1 MKRNNKTAAIALA
14 VLLSGCTQGNTAETV
29 VSTTD
34 WTTAAETTTAASET
48 TTEKTTTTAE
58 TTTTV
63 AETTTTTSEIATTT
77 TAAETT
83 TTTAE
88 VTTAPET
95 TEAVTATTTEAT
107 TVSATTSAATTTD
120 ETTTAATTTPET
132 TPKTKKTKKTTTTPE
147 ETTVPETTT
156 TPETTT
162 VPETTEATT
171 TAEPVKGDIYIDGE
185 AYKLTFSDEFDGNT
199 LDMSKWE
206 YCPEWKRQDL
216 ECYWKNECVSVQ
228 DGNLVI
234 TAEDAGD
241 RYNMGAI
248 RSKGKFEQTYGYFEA
263 RCTLNTTPGYWT
275 AFWLMGES
283 VANEDGF
290 GTDGTEI
297 DIMESAYYGTAVN
310 HGLHWDGYGVN
321 HQSLGYRTQN
331 NTVYDGNYHTF
342 SLLWTESEYIFYID
356 GEEVWR
362 TYAEEAGGTC
372 TVPLYLKFTSETGS
386 WTAGELTSES
396 FPDNVYV
403 DYIRVYSKA

>member
-34 WTTAAETTTAASET
+34 WTTAAETTTV
-48 TTEKTTTTAE
+48 TTA
-58 TTTTV
+58 TT

-88 VTTAPET
+88 VT
-95 TEAVTATTTEAT
+95 ATP
-107 TVSATTSAATTTD
+107 
-120 ETTTAATTTPET
+120 ETTTATVVTTAETTTTTAVETTVTTTTSETTT

-185 AYKLTFSDEFDGNT
+185 AYKLTFSDEFDGNV

-248 RSKGKFEQTYGYFEA
+248 RSKGKFEQAYGYFEA

-310 HGLHWDGYGVN
+310 HGLVWDGYGANRRASAVQTKN
-321 HQSLGYRTQN
+321 SAL
-331 NTVYDGNYHTF
+331 YDGNYHTF

>member
-14 VLLSGCTQGNTAETV
+14 VLLSGCAQDNASETV

-88 VTTAPET
+88 VTDTP
-95 TEAVTATTTEAT
+95 
-107 TVSATTSAATTTD
+107 
-120 ETTTAATTTPET
+120 ETTTATVVTTAETTTTTAVETTVTTTTSETTT

-162 VPETTEATT
+162 VPETTESTT

-185 AYKLTFSDEFDGNT
+185 AYKLTFSDEFDGNA

-216 ECYWKNECVSVQ
+216 ECYWKNECVSVS

-248 RSKGKFEQTYGYFEA
+248 RSKGKFEQAYGYFEV

-297 DIMESAYYGTAVN
+297 DIMESAYFEKGIH

-321 HQSLGYRTQN
+321 HQSIGKQTQN
-331 NTVYDGNYHTF
+331 SAVYDGGYHIF
-342 SLLWTESEYIFYID
+342 SLLWTETEYVFYID
-356 GEEVWR
+356 GQETWR
-362 TYAEEAGGTC
+362 TSAEEAGGVC
-372 TVPLYLKFTSETGS
+372 AAPLYLKFTSETGS
-386 WTAGELTSES
+386 WTAGELTSEG

>member
-1 MKRNNKTAAIALA
+1 MKRNNKTAAIVLAAL
-14 VLLSGCTQGNTAETV
+14 LCGCAQGNTAETV

-34 WTTAAETTTAASET
+34 LTTTADTTTVTTTAASET
-48 TTEKTTTTAE
+48 TTEKITTTAAETTTAE
-58 TTTTV
+58 TTTA
-63 AETTTTTSEIATTT
+63 AETTTTT

-88 VTTAPET
+88 VTTTSET
-95 TEAVTATTTEAT
+95 T
-107 TVSATTSAATTTD
+107 
-120 ETTTAATTTPET
+120 TTTAATTAET
-132 TPKTKKTKKTTTTPE
+132 TTVTTVETTTATTTSATEKTKKTKKTTPAPE

-162 VPETTEATT
+162 VPETTETTT

-185 AYKLTFSDEFDGNT
+185 AYTLTFSDEFDGNT

-216 ECYWKNECVSVQ
+216 ECYWENDCVSVQ

-234 TAEDAGD
+234 TSEESDGA
-241 RYNMGAI
+241 YYMGAV
-248 RSKGKFEQTYGYFEA
+248 RSKGKFEQAYGYFEV

-283 VANEDGF
+283 VGNEDGF

-297 DIMESAYYGTAVN
+297 DIMESAYFGKGIN
-310 HGLHWDGYGVN
+310 HALHWDGYGIN
-321 HQSLGYRTQN
+321 HQSTGSQTQN
-331 NTVYDGNYHTF
+331 SAVYDGGYHTF
-342 SLLWTESEYIFYID
+342 SLLWSETEYIFYID
-356 GEEVWR
+356 GQETWR
-362 TYAEEAGGTC
+362 TSAEEAGGVC
-372 TVPLYLKFTSETGS
+372 TSPLYMKFTTETGT

-396 FPDNVYV
+396 FPDSVYV
-403 DYIRVYSKA
+403 DYIRVYSKS

>member
-14 VLLSGCTQGNTAETV
+14 VLLSGCAQDNTSETV

-34 WTTAAETTTAASET
+34 WTTAAETTTV
-48 TTEKTTTTAE
+48 TTA
-58 TTTTV
+58 TT

-95 TEAVTATTTEAT
+95 TEVVTTTTTEAT

-171 TAEPVKGDIYIDGE
+171 TSEPVKGDIYIDGE
-185 AYKLTFSDEFDGNT
+185 AYNLTFADEFNGNS
-199 LDMSKWE
+199 LDMTKWE

-216 ECYWKNECVSVQ
+216 ECYWKNECVSVS

-234 TAEDAGD
+234 AAEDAGD

-248 RSKGKFEQTYGYFEA
+248 RSKGKFEQAYGYFEA

-283 VANEDGF
+283 VANEDGC

-297 DIMESAYYGTAVN
+297 DIMESAYFGKGIN
-310 HGLHWDGYGVN
+310 HGLHWDGYGAN
-321 HQSLGYRTQN
+321 HQSIAKQAQN
-331 NTVYDGNYHTF
+331 SAVYDGGYHTF
-342 SLLWTESEYIFYID
+342 SLLWTETEYVFYID
-356 GEEVWR
+356 GQETWR
-362 TYAEEAGGTC
+362 TSAEEAGGIC
-372 TVPLYLKFTSETGS
+372 TAPLYLKFTSETGS